1 MSATDKGVYKLVAR
15 NEKGEATSQV
25 VEVTEI
31 PDQGEKPKIVTGLK
45 SIVNNFTVLLY
56 GISLFIS
63 IMSKNYILFLIN
75 MIHLVLPDC

>member
-1 MSATDKGVYKLVAR
+1 MSTTDKGVYKLVAR

-45 SIVNNFTVLLY
+45 SIVNIFTIIFY
-56 GISLFIS
+56 GIFWIN
-63 IMSKNYILFLIN
+63 IYYEKNYVLF
-75 MIHLVLPDC
+75 

>member
-1 MSATDKGVYKLVAR
+1 MTWVLINYFFRTQGEFAVKLEIEQMSVTDKGVYKLVAR

-45 SIVNNFTVLLY
+45 SIVSIFT
-56 GISLFIS
+56 SALF
-63 IMSKNYILFLIN
+63 
-75 MIHLVLPDC
+75 D